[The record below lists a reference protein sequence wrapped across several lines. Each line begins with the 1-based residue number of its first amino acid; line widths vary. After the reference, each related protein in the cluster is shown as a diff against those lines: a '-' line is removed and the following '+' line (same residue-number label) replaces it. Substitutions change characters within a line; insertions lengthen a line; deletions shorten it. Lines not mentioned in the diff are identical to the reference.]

1 MSRNWAYL
9 MLCGPAL
16 FWSGNFVLGRA
27 FAADIDPIT
36 LSYWRWLVALLIFL
50 PFSVRGLLAEFSIVR
65 AHLLRL
71 TVMGAIAVSGF
82 NTFVYLGLQHTTA
95 MNALLINSFIPILII
110 LLSRLIP
117 GIPIQKRQLLGIL
130 VSTAGMILLV
140 TRGDFENL
148 LNLDI
153 NRGDL
158 WMLLAALCWAVY
170 SISLKWRPQQLSATS
185 FLLIS
190 MILGLLI
197 LGPFYWLNVFNEAPF
212 NFNFNNLVVVGYVAI
227 FASIGAFLL
236 WNQGVKV
243 VGAGTAGQFIHLMP
257 VFGSVLAIV
266 FLGEQL
272 FWFHVLGALAIGGGI
287 YLSVT
292 QLSARADKLQQD

>member
-16 FWSGNFVLGRA
+16 FWSGNFILGRA
-27 FAADIDPIT
+27 FASDIGPIT
-36 LSYWRWLVALLIFL
+36 LSYWRWLIALLIFL
-50 PFSVRGLLAEFSIVR
+50 PFSIKGLLAELPIVR

-71 TVMGAIAVSGF
+71 TVMGALAVSGF
-82 NTFVYLGLQHTTA
+82 NTFVYLGLQHTSAT
-95 MNALLINSFIPILII
+95 NALLINSFIPFLII
-110 LLSRLIP
+110 LLSSVIP
-117 GIPIQKRQLLGIL
+117 GISIRQRQIMGVL
-130 VSTAGMILLV
+130 VSTAGMILVV
-140 TRGDFENL
+140 TRGDLQNL
-148 LNLDI
+148 QKLDI

-158 WMLLAALCWAVY
+158 WMLLAALCWATY
-170 SISLKWRPQQLSATS
+170 SISLRWRPPQLSATS
-185 FLLIS
+185 FLLVS

-197 LGPFYWLNVFNEAPF
+197 LSPFYWLNVFNEAPF
-212 NFNFNNLVVVGYVAI
+212 AFSLNNLVVVGYIAI

-243 VGAGTAGQFIHLMP
+243 VGAGIAGQFIHLMP
-257 VFGSVLAIV
+257 IFGSILAIA

-272 FWFHVLGALAIGGGI
+272 FWFHVCGALAIGGGI

-292 QLSARADKLQQD
+292 QLSRRAG